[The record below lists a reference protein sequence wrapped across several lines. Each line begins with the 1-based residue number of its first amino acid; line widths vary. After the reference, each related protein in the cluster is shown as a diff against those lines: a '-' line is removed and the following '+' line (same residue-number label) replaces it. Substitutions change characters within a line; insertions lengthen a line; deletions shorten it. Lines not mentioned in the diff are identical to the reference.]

1 MGKTKKMLVIIVE
14 YPSTMTQG
22 NNTLIGTKIGIR
34 IMNESLPTITA
45 PTSTDH
51 STMWLAKL
59 RGNLKP
65 VPSTRS

>member
-45 PTSTDH
+45 PSICI
-51 STMWLAKL
+51 
-59 RGNLKP
+59 N
-65 VPSTRS
+65 V